1 MMNWHAALQTHSQRL
16 GAVAGQAAT
25 YRRGAV
31 GVPVTAVV
39 GKTDYEQDNGDG
51 GLVRAQVRDYLIP
64 TAELTGSEIGSL
76 PKSGDQIVETS
87 GECRVWE
94 VMSIDGGPPWRYS
107 GPDRSRVRVHTR
119 QVEGR

>member
-1 MMNWHAALQTHSQRL
+1 MNWHAALQTHSRRL
-16 GAVAGQAAT
+16 GAVAGQPAT

-31 GVPVTAVV
+31 GVPVTVVV
-39 GKTDYEQDNGDG
+39 GKTDYDQDNGDG
-51 GLVRAQVRDYLIP
+51 AMVRAQVRDYLIP
-64 TAELTGSEIGSL
+64 AAELTGSEIGSL
-76 PKSGDQIVETS
+76 PKAGDQIVEAS